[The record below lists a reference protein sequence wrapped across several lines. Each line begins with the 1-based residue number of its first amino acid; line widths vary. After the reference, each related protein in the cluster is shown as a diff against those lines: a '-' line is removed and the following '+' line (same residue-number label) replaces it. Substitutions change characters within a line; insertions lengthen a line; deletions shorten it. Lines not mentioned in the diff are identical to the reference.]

1 MPVPARH
8 LDADAHPVGIVH
20 PRKIGIGIAG
30 SGGCAEPARARR
42 CEPAVILRRPAA
54 ALQVDNGV
62 PAGTEDSTHAP
73 QLSQIDHRRAPVAQH
88 FVDPGHAACQVEERR
103 RGQKRKMRIRQARA
117 QSGKGVKPLHHVA
130 KRAMLDHQNSFQSRA
145 LCHTLSTANFAT
157 HAVQHEDRLLSCLGS
172 SIE

>member
-1 MPVPARH
+1 
-8 LDADAHPVGIVH
+8 
-20 PRKIGIGIAG
+20 
-30 SGGCAEPARARR
+30 
-42 CEPAVILRRPAA
+42 
-54 ALQVDNGV
+54 
-62 PAGTEDSTHAP
+62 
-73 QLSQIDHRRAPVAQH
+73 
-88 FVDPGHAACQVEERR
+88 
-103 RGQKRKMRIRQARA
+103 MRIWQARA